1 MGRLD
6 GQVAIVTGGAQG
18 IGGAASRRL
27 AEEGAKVLIADID
40 VSTAEANVETVR
52 KAGGTAETFGA
63 DLGKHENIRAMIERA
78 AHLWGRVDVL
88 VNNAYSPVHGTGGG
102 TALDVSEEEWDV
114 GMGMLVK
121 SIFLG
126 AKYAVPE
133 MQKTGAG
140 SIVNISSVH
149 GLLTAPGK
157 LVYEAGKSAV
167 IGVTRQMATDFGPM
181 GIRVNAICPGHIATE
196 RILAAA
202 QENPSGAR
210 FLADQYPLRK
220 VGRPV
225 DVANAIVFLSSED
238 ASFITG
244 HALVVD
250 GGLTVQIQEDFG
262 VRQAQYIRDYPDTRL
277 PY

>member
-6 GQVAIVTGGAQG
+6 GQVAVVTGGAQG

-40 VSTAEANVETVR
+40 ERTAQVNVETIR
-52 KAGGTAETFGA
+52 RAGGTAESLRA
-63 DLGKHENIRAMIERA
+63 DLGRHEDIRAMIERA
-78 AHLWGRVDVL
+78 SYLWGRLDIL
-88 VNNAYSPVHGTGGG
+88 VNNAYSPTHGGG
-102 TALDVSEEEWDV
+102 QRGALEVSEEEWDT
-114 GMGMLVK
+114 GMGLLVK
-121 SIFLG
+121 PIFLG
-126 AKYAVPE
+126 VKYAVPE
-133 MQKTGAG
+133 MRKIGAG
-140 SIVNISSVH
+140 SIVNIASVH
-149 GLLTAPGK
+149 GMLMAPGK

-196 RILAAA
+196 RIQAAA
-202 QENPSGAR
+202 KDNPSGAR
-210 FLADQYPLRK
+210 FLENQYPLRK

-225 DVANAIVFLSSED
+225 DVANAIVFLCSDE

-262 VRQAQYIRDYPDTRL
+262 VRQAHYMQEHPDTRL
-277 PY
+277 PS

>member
-27 AEEGAKVLIADID
+27 AEEGAKVLVADID
-40 VSTAEANVETVR
+40 AATADANVDAIR
-52 KAGGTAETFGA
+52 KAGGTAETLRA
-63 DLGKHENIRAMIERA
+63 DLSSHEDIRAMVDA
-78 AHLWGRVDVL
+78 ASRLWGRLDIL
-88 VNNAYSPVHGTGGG
+88 VNNGYTPAHGSGGG

-114 GMGMLVK
+114 GMGVLVK

-126 AKYAVPE
+126 SKYAVPE

-140 SIVNISSVH
+140 SIVNMASVH
-149 GLLTAPGK
+149 SMLMAPGK

-167 IGVTRQMATDFGPM
+167 IGMTRQMAIDFGPT
-181 GIRVNAICPGHIATE
+181 GVRVNAICPGHIATE
-196 RILAAA
+196 RIRAASRD
-202 QENPSGAR
+202 NPSGAR

-225 DVANAIVFLSSED
+225 DVANSIVFLCSDE

-250 GGLTVQIQEDFG
+250 GGLTVQLQEDFG
-262 VRQAQYIRDYPDTRL
+262 VRQAQYVQDNSDTLL

>member
-6 GQVAIVTGGAQG
+6 GQAAIVTGGAQG
-18 IGGAASRRL
+18 IGGSCARRL

-40 VSTAEANVETVR
+40 ATASEANVETIR
-52 KAGGTAETFGA
+52 RQGGMAESIRA
-63 DLGKHENIRAMIERA
+63 DLGRHDDIKAMIDRA
-78 AHLWGRVDVL
+78 TELWGRLDIL
-88 VNNAYSPVHGTGGG
+88 VNNAYSPAHGGG
-102 TALDVSEEEWDV
+102 EGSALEVTEEAWDV
-114 GMGMLVK
+114 GMSLLVK
-121 SIFLG
+121 SIFLA

-133 MQKTGAG
+133 MSKMGAG

-181 GIRVNAICPGHIATE
+181 GIRINAICPGHIVTE
-196 RILAAA
+196 RLRADWD
-202 QENPSGAR
+202 ENPSGER
-210 FLADQYPLRK
+210 FFEDQYPLRK
-220 VGRPV
+220 LGKPE
-225 DVANAIVFLSSED
+225 DVANAVVFLSSDE
-238 ASFITG
+238 ATFITG

-250 GGLTVQIQEDFG
+250 GGLTIQLQEDFG
-262 VRQAQYIRDYPDTRL
+262 VRQANYMLEHPDTRL